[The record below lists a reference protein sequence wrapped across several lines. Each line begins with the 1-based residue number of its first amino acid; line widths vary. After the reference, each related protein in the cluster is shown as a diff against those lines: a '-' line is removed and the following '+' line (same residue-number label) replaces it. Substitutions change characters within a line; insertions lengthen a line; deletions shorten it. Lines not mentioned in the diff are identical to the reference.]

1 MSTLNVLFIG
11 DIVGS
16 IGRKVITTLLP
27 DLRTEFNI
35 DIVIANG
42 ENAAHGKGITLA
54 TAQELFSAEI
64 DWLTTGDHCFDQPSN
79 IEACFNSEAILR
91 PANLTEKAP
100 GKGFTVIS
108 TPKGDILLLNLIG
121 QAFMNSSYSSPF
133 EKWQEIDELFT
144 DKNFSAIIIDIH
156 AEATSEKIA
165 LKHLVEGK
173 ASALLGTHTHVQTA
187 DSLITAHG
195 TGYITDV
202 GMTGYAEGVIGVEA
216 EPILKTF
223 LTGIKQPKRLPEN
236 GQALLNGVYLEIDSD
251 SARCQ
256 SITPIQRFITIN

>member
-11 DIVGS
+11 DVVGS
-16 IGRKVITTLLP
+16 IGRKVISTLLP
-27 DLRTEFNI
+27 DLRKEFKI

-42 ENAAHGKGITLA
+42 ENAAHGRGITLA
-54 TAQELFSAEI
+54 TAKELFATGV
-64 DWLTTGDHCFDQPSN
+64 DWLTTGDHCFDQSSN
-79 IEACFNSEAILR
+79 IEACFNKEAILR
-91 PANLTEKAP
+91 PANFNHQAP
-100 GKGFTVIS
+100 GKGYAIIS

-121 QAFMNSSYSSPF
+121 QAFMNGNYSSPF
-133 EKWQEIDELFT
+133 EKWQEIDQLFT

-156 AEATSEKIA
+156 AEATSEKIT
-165 LKHLVEGK
+165 LKHLIEGK

-202 GMTGYAEGVIGVEA
+202 GMTGYSEGIIGVEA

-236 GQALLNGVYLEIDSD
+236 GKAMLNGVYLEIDTD

-256 SITPIQRFITIN
+256 AITPIQRFITIN